1 MAAVDDLRTARD
13 NVAAVIE
20 AKTAEWVASGCPP
33 TFSVDGES
41 YDWNGWL
48 QARTA
53 ELKSLTESIR
63 LLGGSYIVRTRG
75 RA

>member
-20 AKTAEWVASGCPP
+20 AKTAEWVAGGCPP

-48 QARTA
+48 SARTA